1 MEEVSLRAFCIWM
14 YFKAVRPNNI
24 IRRVNIDRNKMFK
37 DQDPRY
43 LNIKKSRGNANA
55 GKEVTS

>member
-1 MEEVSLRAFCIWM
+1 M
-14 YFKAVRPNNI
+14 
-24 IRRVNIDRNKMFK
+24 NIDRNKMFE